1 MIAGIYGMNF
11 TSMPELQWTYGY
23 PIVMGLM
30 VAACAGLFVGFKR
43 SGWL

>member
-1 MIAGIYGMNF
+1 MNF
-11 TSMPELQWTYGY
+11 NRMPELQWTYGY

-30 VAACAGLFVGFKR
+30 ATACAGLFIGFKR

>member
-11 TSMPELQWTYGY
+11 GNMPELRWTYGY
-23 PIVMGLM
+23 YASLAFMALAG
-30 VAACAGLFVGFKR
+30 AGLFVGFKR